1 VAEGCEVHRPRYPL
15 LHQQPLFTE
24 GTWLQI
30 ARLPEG
36 VSARE
41 YSPEDLPRTQHGNSL
56 MLKLPSFPNADRPL
70 LDQYIVA
77 FQKVVAN
84 AAAIIEAKG

>member
-1 VAEGCEVHRPRYPL
+1 
-15 LHQQPLFTE
+15 
-24 GTWLQI
+24 
-30 ARLPEG
+30 
-36 VSARE
+36 
-41 YSPEDLPRTQHGNSL
+41 